1 MDEDQIKG
9 SGEQAKGAVEEVAGK
24 FLGHQDLETEGKIEK
39 AVGKVQNA
47 TGLVPRAGPSGPL
60 K

>member
-1 MDEDQIKG
+1 MDKDESKVQQSRLREPWKAAKD
-9 SGEQAKGAVEEVAGK
+9 SGPSG
-24 FLGHQDLETEGKIEK
+24 LETEGKIEK

-47 TGLVPRAGPSGPL
+47 TGLVPRAGPSGPV